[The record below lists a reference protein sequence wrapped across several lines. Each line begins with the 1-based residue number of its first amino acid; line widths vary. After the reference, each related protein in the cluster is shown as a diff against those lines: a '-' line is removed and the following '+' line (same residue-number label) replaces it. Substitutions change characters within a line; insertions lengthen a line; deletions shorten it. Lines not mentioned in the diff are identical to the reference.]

1 MSTREELILYG
12 KELGL
17 QGQEL
22 RQFVSEE
29 QAKARHEREE
39 DRRVRLQELEEKE
52 KERLFQKE
60 MLMEKAK
67 LERESEARAIEEHKR
82 QMELQASQSKPTV
95 RDGTAFRG
103 PKLPAFEEGKDNMDA
118 YLQRFE
124 RYATAQKWDS
134 ASWGGNLSALL
145 KGKALDVFSRL
156 PVEQALKYEELKKAL
171 LRRFEKTE
179 EGFRKAFHSAR
190 PESGE
195 TFSQFSLRLENYF
208 ERWVEMTGTQKT
220 YEGVMDLVIRD
231 QFIYCCGRDLALF
244 LKERIPKTLEE
255 TAKLADQ
262 FADARGSRS
271 NLMTTRTTKHAD
283 SKPQQNNS
291 PHTGDN
297 SRGKSSLPLKERK
310 CYSCGK
316 PGHLS
321 YECRGKKSSNV
332 AAVVGE
338 IGSED
343 IGRRKHL
350 STRGRGSRSTRS
362 RSKRRCSEGTRV
374 QASSPSV
381 DRSPPTLSESCNIKM
396 AGDRGMPIASG
407 YVGDHFVTVLRD
419 SGCSGVVVRKDL
431 VDPSRIS
438 DRQQVCSLADGSR
451 IQVPVAELEIDTPY
465 FRGTTDAWVLET
477 PLYDLI
483 IGNVHGARP
492 PNHPDNDWQSENGR
506 IQAVETRS
514 QKKRNQNGYR
524 ALQVKEVTDIGTM
537 DEIKEEQKVDPT
549 LSRFRDMAKLD
560 DQHERQDGGVSVI
573 FYHKGLLYRKFR
585 SPKVANGKEFRQLV
599 VPRKFR
605 QAVLDLAHASI
616 MAGHQGV
623 KRTTARVL
631 SEFFWPGVQADV
643 TRYCRSCDI
652 CQRTI
657 SKGRV
662 PVAPLGNMPLIDTP
676 FKRVAV
682 DLIGPI
688 QPATYRGNRYILTVV
703 DYATRY
709 PEAVALR
716 GIETEQVAEAL
727 VDIFSR
733 VGVPAEMLSDQGA
746 QFTSGV
752 MREVARLLSMKQL
765 TTTPYHPMCNGLVE
779 RFNGT
784 LKQMLRRMSAE
795 RPKDWD
801 KFINALLFAYREV
814 PQESLGFSPFELLYG
829 RSVRGPMMVLKE
841 LWTKNVPDEEVKS
854 TYQYVMDLRERLE
867 ETCQLAKEHLKM
879 AKGKQKKYF
888 NRKSKVRQLKA
899 GDKVLVL
906 LPTKANKLLMQWR
919 GPFQVVERVGP
930 SDYRVNR
937 DGKIKTLHVNLLK
950 KYVEPEVK
958 RSDSEVS
965 GILGCIATAVL
976 HEDEDDYEGN
986 PELETLPSK
995 TGKEGVDDVV
1005 IAEELT
1011 SSQLEDVNELLH
1023 SYTDVLTDM
1032 PGHTNLAQ
1040 HDIHTTTSEPVRV
1053 KQYPLPYSTKEVIMD
1068 EVKKMIDMKI
1078 IEPSESPY
1086 AAPVVMVKKK
1096 DGSNRFCIDFRRLN
1110 RVTVFDAE
1118 PMPDTNNI
1126 FGRLAGARYFSKLDL
1141 SKGYWQVP
1149 MAEDAKPKTAFSTP
1163 QGLFQFRVM
1172 PFGLVNAPATFSR
1185 LMRKLLAGMDWLDNF
1200 IDDILIFTE
1209 TWEQHLEVLKEL
1221 FGRLRKAR
1229 LTARP
1234 TKCSIGFMS
1243 LPCLGYVVGDKRL
1256 RPDQEKIKAIEE
1268 APKPET
1274 KKQVRSFLGLASFYR
1289 RFIPNFSAIAI
1300 PLSDLTKK
1308 GLANK
1313 VEWNDSHE
1321 KAFVTLKMM
1330 LTSSPV
1336 LKLPDLTQ
1344 EFILRTDA
1352 SDTGIGAIL
1361 LQEENDKPMPVAY
1374 ASRKLLPREKN
1385 YAIIERECL
1394 AIVWGIQKFEP
1405 YLYGREFVLETDH
1418 QPLTYLNRTR
1428 TANGRLM
1435 RWALM
1440 LQPYRFR
1447 LRAIK
1452 GCDNV
1457 GADYLSRM

>member
-1 MSTREELILYG
+1 MATVQDLISLG
-12 KELGL
+12 KEIGL

-22 RQFVSEE
+22 RQFVAEE
-29 QAKARHEREE
+29 QAKARDEREE
-39 DRRVRLQELEEKE
+39 ARKVRLRELDEKEKERQFQKEMLAEHAREEKE
-52 KERLFQKE
+52 KEE
-60 MLMEKAK
+60 
-67 LERESEARAIEEHKR
+67 RAIEEHRR
-82 QMELQASQSKPTV
+82 QMELQAAQSRPV
-95 RDGTAFRG
+95 RDGTGVRG
-103 PKLPAFEEGKDNMDA
+103 PKLPAFEDGKDNMDS

-124 RYATAQKWDS
+124 RYATAQNWDQH
-134 ASWGGNLSALL
+134 SWGANLSALL

-156 PVEQALKYEELKKAL
+156 PVDQALDYQELKKAL
-171 LRRFEKTE
+171 LKRFEKTE
-179 EGFRKAFHSAR
+179 DGFRKAFRSSR
-190 PESGE
+190 PEGGE
-195 TFSQFSLRLENYF
+195 TFTQFSLRLDNYF
-208 ERWVEMTGTQKT
+208 ERWVEMTRTEKT
-220 YEGVMDLVIRD
+220 YERLKDLVIRD
-231 QFIYCCGRDLALF
+231 QFIYCCGRELALF
-244 LKERIPKTLEE
+244 LKERIPSSLQEM
-255 TAKLADQ
+255 ARLADQ
-262 FADARGSRS
+262 FADARGSRN
-271 NLMTTRTTKHAD
+271 NLMTSRTNKHGD
-283 SKPQQNNS
+283 VKPQQNS
-291 PHTGDN
+291 SAHITDN
-297 SRGKSSLPLKERK
+297 LRGKATVPQKERK

-321 YECRGKKSSNV
+321 FECRNKKSSSV
-332 AAVVGE
+332 AAVLGE
-338 IGSED
+338 SAKGQ
-343 IGRRKHL
+343 GNWF
-350 STRGRGSRSTRS
+350 TRHKRCEGRGSQALTKKSTA
-362 RSKRRCSEGTRV
+362 
-374 QASSPSV
+374 ASC
-381 DRSPPTLSESCNIKM
+381 PPTLSESCNIRM
-396 AGDRGMPIASG
+396 AGAKGMPIASG

-431 VDPSRIS
+431 VDSSRIS
-438 DRQQVCSLADGSR
+438 DRRQVCSLADGSR
-451 IQVPVAELEIDTPY
+451 IQVPVAELDIDTPY
-465 FRGTTDAWVLET
+465 FKGTADAWVLET

-483 IGNVHGARP
+483 IGNVDGARP
-492 PNHPDNDWQSENGR
+492 PNQPDDEWQRDDGTV
-506 IQAVETRS
+506 QAVETRA
-514 QKKRNQNGYR
+514 QKKIKESGYR
-524 ALQVKEVTDIGTM
+524 PLHVRDATDIGTM
-537 DEIKEEQKVDPT
+537 EDIRKEQQVDPT
-549 LSRFRDMAKLD
+549 LLKFRDMANND
-560 DQHERQDGGVSVI
+560 DQQDRQDGGVSVI

-599 VPRKFR
+599 VPGKFR
-605 QAVLDLAHASI
+605 QAVLDLAHSSI
-616 MAGHQGV
+616 MAGHLGV
-623 KRTTARVL
+623 KRTSTRVL

-643 TRYCRSCDI
+643 GRYCRSCDI

-688 QPATYRGNRYILTVV
+688 QPATDRGNRYILTVV

-716 GIETEQVAEAL
+716 GIETERVAEAL

-746 QFTSGV
+746 QFTSDV

-765 TTTPYHPMCNGLVE
+765 TTSPYHPMCNGLVE

-829 RSVRGPMMVLKE
+829 RSVRGPMMILKE
-841 LWTKNVPDEEVKS
+841 LWTKDMPDDDVKS
-854 TYQYVMDLRERLE
+854 TYQYVVDLRERLE
-867 ETCQLAKEHLKM
+867 ETCQLAKEHLEK

-888 NRKSKVRQLKA
+888 NRKARIRELKA

-919 GPFQVVERVGP
+919 GPFEVIERVGP
-930 SDYRVNR
+930 SDYRINR

-950 KYVEPEVK
+950 KYVEPQSK
-958 RSDSEVS
+958 SKDADSS

-976 HEDEDDYEGN
+976 HEDEDDCNGDT
-986 PELETLPSK
+986 ELETLPSK
-995 TGKEGVDDVV
+995 AGKEGVEDVV

-1011 SSQLEDVNELLH
+1011 SSQLEEVHELLH

-1032 PGHTNLAQ
+1032 PGHTNLAV

-1068 EVKKMIDMKI
+1068 EVKKMIDMDI

-1096 DGSNRFCIDFRRLN
+1096 DGTNRFCIDFRRLN

-1126 FGRLAGARYFSKLDL
+1126 FGRLAGARFFSKLDL

-1149 MAEDAKPKTAFSTP
+1149 MAESAKSKTAFITP
-1163 QGLFQFRVM
+1163 QGLYQFRVM

-1185 LMRKLLAGMDWLDNF
+1185 LMRKLLAGMDCLDNF
-1200 IDDILIFTE
+1200 IDDILIFTD
-1209 TWEQHLEVLKEL
+1209 TWEQHLEVLREL

-1234 TKCSIGFMS
+1234 TKCSIGFKS
-1243 LPCLGYVVGDKRL
+1243 LPCLGYVVGDQRL

-1268 APKPET
+1268 APRPET

-1313 VEWNDSHE
+1313 VEWNANHE
-1321 KAFVTLKMM
+1321 KAFLSLKKM

-1336 LKLPDLTQ
+1336 LKLPDLSQ

-1352 SDTGIGAIL
+1352 SDTGIGAVL
-1361 LQEENDKPMPVAY
+1361 LQEENDKAMPVAY

-1435 RWALM
+1435 RWALL

-1457 GADYLSRM
+1457 GADYLSRV